1 MKWILLLQ
9 LLAASVDTGTTRVSA
24 TVNTLTTNTLVRTR
38 PLEVTRVLVS
48 LGSQCIMFMYEDS
61 SMVMRTDTYSDSVCV
76 RYYNKFPAKYRK
88 NVGYW
93 QKRTDMICV
102 LQDGMGRDPK
112 CNSSLITSTFESFS
126 QGWSKCT
133 PYVMACGALTTVF
146 DFDETSKEKYE
157 NGVCWLGDRY
167 GIGENILNPYDCY
180 WSGFVYPLR
189 EFPGRWETADNFIFF
204 YRSP

>member
-24 TVNTLTTNTLVRTR
+24 TVNTVSTNTLMRIR
-38 PLEVTRVLVS
+38 PPELTRVLVS
-48 LGSQCIMFMYEDS
+48 LGSACLMFMYEDS
-61 SMVMRTDTYSDSVCV
+61 AMVMRTDTYSDSLCV

-88 NVGYW
+88 RVGYW

-102 LQDGMGRDPK
+102 LAGGEASDAK
-112 CNSSLITSTFESFS
+112 CKSPLIWSTWETFS
-126 QGWSKCT
+126 QGWPTCT

-146 DFDETSKEKYE
+146 DFDETAKERYE

-167 GIGENILNPYDCY
+167 GIGGNSVNPYDCY
-180 WSGFVYPLR
+180 WSGWVYPLR
-189 EFPGRWETADNFIFF
+189 EFPGRWETAENFIFF

>member
-9 LLAASVDTGTTRVSA
+9 LLAASVDTGTARVTA
-24 TVNTLTTNTLVRTR
+24 TVDTLTANTLIRTR

-93 QKRTDMICV
+93 QKRTDTICL

-126 QGWSKCT
+126 QGWSTCT

-146 DFDETSKEKYE
+146 DFDETAKEKYE

-167 GIGENILNPYDCY
+167 GIGGNILNPYDCY